1 MPQHDEVEI
10 LLVEDNADDVELC
23 LHALRKE
30 KLSNKIH
37 VARDGQEALDFLFA
51 RAPHHLLPR
60 LVLLDLKLPKIDGI
74 QVLREVKKNP
84 FTKSLPVV
92 ILTSSREE
100 RDLVESYELGVNS
113 YLQKPVDFDE
123 FRSMV
128 KQIGFYWMVV
138 NQVPRSRKTP
148 RALRG
153 ARDGSCF
160 FACCDCAPWSCAPD
174 RARRS
179 GHGADHA
186 RIAQKLARPSC

>member
-1 MPQHDEVEI
+1 MPQHDEIEN

-37 VARDGQEALDFLFA
+37 VARDGQEALDFLFDRA
-51 RAPHHLLPR
+51 TRAPDSLPR
-60 LVLLDLKLPKIDGI
+60 LVLLDLKLPKVDGI
-74 QVLREVKKNP
+74 QVLRAVKNHAA
-84 FTKSLPVV
+84 TRCLPVV

-100 RDLVESYELGVNS
+100 RDLVESYHLGVNS

-138 NQVPRSRKTP
+138 NQVAPNGHAKE
-148 RALRG
+148 
-153 ARDGSCF
+153 ARMG
-160 FACCDCAPWSCAPD
+160 
-174 RARRS
+174 
-179 GHGADHA
+179 
-186 RIAQKLARPSC
+186 

>member
-1 MPQHDEVEI
+1 MPQHDEIEI

-37 VARDGQEALDFLFA
+37 VARDGQEALDFLFDRA
-51 RAPHHLLPR
+51 TRAPDSLPR
-60 LVLLDLKLPKIDGI
+60 LVLLDLKLPKVDGI
-74 QVLREVKKNP
+74 QVLREVKNHAA
-84 FTKSLPVV
+84 TRCLPVV

-100 RDLVESYELGVNS
+100 RDLVESYQLGVNS

-138 NQVPRSRKTP
+138 NQVAPNGFAKE
-148 RALRG
+148 
-153 ARDGSCF
+153 ARMG
-160 FACCDCAPWSCAPD
+160 
-174 RARRS
+174 
-179 GHGADHA
+179 
-186 RIAQKLARPSC
+186 

>member
-51 RAPHHLLPR
+51 QGQFRSRQSEALPR
-60 LVLLDLKLPKIDGI
+60 LVLLDLKLPQVDGI
-74 QVLREVKKNP
+74 QVLRDVKGNSS
-84 FTKSLPVV
+84 TKALPVV

-138 NQVPRSRKTP
+138 NQV
-148 RALRG
+148 
-153 ARDGSCF
+153 
-160 FACCDCAPWSCAPD
+160 APNGK
-174 RARRS
+174 RARS
-179 GHGADHA
+179 A
-186 RIAQKLARPSC
+186 

>member
-1 MPQHDEVEI
+1 MPPHDEVEI

-37 VARDGQEALDFLFA
+37 VARDGQEALDFLFI
-51 RAPHHLLPR
+51 RGQPHVSPR
-60 LVLLDLKLPKIDGI
+60 LVLLDLKLPKVDGI
-74 QVLREVKKNP
+74 QVLREIKGNP
-84 FTKSLPVV
+84 ETRALPVV

-100 RDLVESYELGVNS
+100 RDLVDSYQLGVNS

-138 NQVPRSRKTP
+138 NLVPPMQPIQKNI
-148 RALRG
+148 
-153 ARDGSCF
+153 ART
-160 FACCDCAPWSCAPD
+160 A
-174 RARRS
+174 
-179 GHGADHA
+179 
-186 RIAQKLARPSC
+186 

>member
-51 RAPHHLLPR
+51 QGEFSSRQSDALPR
-60 LVLLDLKLPKIDGI
+60 LVLLDLKLPKVDGI
-74 QVLREVKKNP
+74 QVLREVKGNSS
-84 FTKSLPVV
+84 TKTLPVV

-138 NQVPRSRKTP
+138 NQVAPNGKKARS
-148 RALRG
+148 A
-153 ARDGSCF
+153 
-160 FACCDCAPWSCAPD
+160 
-174 RARRS
+174 
-179 GHGADHA
+179 
-186 RIAQKLARPSC
+186 

>member
-1 MPQHDEVEI
+1 MVEQCGPTPDPITVRHSFLLWAIPPSLPAPRNSNTPKTRCFMPQHDEVEI

-37 VARDGQEALDFLFA
+37 VARDGQEALDFLFG
-51 RAPHHLLPR
+51 RDPQHLLPR
-60 LVLLDLKLPKIDGI
+60 LILLDLKLPKVDGI
-74 QVLREVKKNP
+74 QVLREVKRNTT
-84 FTKSLPVV
+84 TKTLPVV

-138 NQVPRSRKTP
+138 NQT
-148 RALRG
+148 
-153 ARDGSCF
+153 
-160 FACCDCAPWSCAPD
+160 APNGRTMGVRTS
-174 RARRS
+174 
-179 GHGADHA
+179 
-186 RIAQKLARPSC
+186 

>member
-1 MPQHDEVEI
+1 MPQLDEVEI

-37 VARDGQEALDFLFA
+37 VARDGQEALEFLFERA
-51 RAPHHLLPR
+51 KRAPESLPR
-60 LVLLDLKLPKIDGI
+60 LILLDLKLPKVDGI
-74 QVLREVKKNP
+74 QVLREVKNHDA
-84 FTKSLPVV
+84 TRCLPVV

-100 RDLVESYELGVNS
+100 RDLVESYQLGVNS

-138 NQVPRSRKTP
+138 NQVAPNGP
-148 RALRG
+148 
-153 ARDGSCF
+153 ARE
-160 FACCDCAPWSCAPD
+160 
-174 RARRS
+174 ARM
-179 GHGADHA
+179 A
-186 RIAQKLARPSC
+186 